1 MNTNYQKHKQT
12 YWTKK
17 KKHEKYSDI
26 DAGGPEK
33 PLIYFVWPYID
44 NI

>member
-17 KKHEKYSDI
+17 KHKKYSDI
-26 DAGGPEK
+26 DVGGPEK

-44 NI
+44 SI